1 MDLYRNTHA
10 YDYDT
15 CTCRV
20 YFVHKSVAIISH
32 PSRPYYLVFIPLV
45 VTYGK
50 MIYLLIFEAAK
61 WMSSSLAHAT
71 LLRDPGSQYNQIQR
85 TAGGSDHIQPIAF
98 PFSVSSTCVRCDKIS
113 WISPRD
119 RSSSTLL

>member
-1 MDLYRNTHA
+1 MDLYCVTHMITA
-10 YDYDT
+10 LA
-15 CTCRV
+15 
-20 YFVHKSVAIISH
+20 YFVHKSVAIINH

-61 WMSSSLAHAT
+61 WMWSSLAHAT

-85 TAGGSDHIQPIAF
+85 TACGPDHI
-98 PFSVSSTCVRCDKIS
+98 
-113 WISPRD
+113 
-119 RSSSTLL
+119 